1 MRAGGLTDKLE
12 VLEPLAEVNGF
23 GEERMAYGARGEI
36 RAERVQMGGRR
47 SEEAGE
53 HFPDY
58 SVKYNVRY
66 GHEVKEN
73 WRVKDMRYG
82 YLYAVT
88 NVIPN
93 MRKGMKTL
101 VCERVNE

>member
-1 MRAGGLTDKLE
+1 M
-12 VLEPLAEVNGF
+12 
-23 GEERMAYGARGEI
+23 
-36 RAERVQMGGRR
+36 
-47 SEEAGE
+47 
-53 HFPDY
+53 
-58 SVKYNVRY
+58 KYNVRY

-73 WRVKDMRYG
+73 WRVKDLRYG